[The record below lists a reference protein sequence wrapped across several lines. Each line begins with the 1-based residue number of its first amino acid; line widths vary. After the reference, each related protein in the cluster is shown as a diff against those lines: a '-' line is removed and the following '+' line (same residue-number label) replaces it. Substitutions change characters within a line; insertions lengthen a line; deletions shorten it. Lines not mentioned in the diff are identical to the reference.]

1 MGGVS
6 ISQYLRTIP
15 PVTISSTL
23 IRINTQDTDSGCRFS
38 DAHDF
43 AKPNDIPALDL
54 MNRAAKAVMDDIPDV
69 VLAFGESDEY
79 R

>member
-1 MGGVS
+1 MSCCECTGAD
-6 ISQYLRTIP
+6 R
-15 PVTISSTL
+15 
-23 IRINTQDTDSGCRFS
+23 RFS

-43 AKPNDIPALDL
+43 EKPNDVRALDL
-54 MNRAAKAVMDDIPDV
+54 MNRAAKAVMEEFPDI

>member
-1 MGGVS
+1 MADV
-6 ISQYLRTIP
+6 
-15 PVTISSTL
+15 
-23 IRINTQDTDSGCRFS
+23 RFS

-43 AKPNDIPALDL
+43 EKPNDVRALDL
-54 MNRAAKAVMDDIPDV
+54 MNRAAKAVMEEFPDI